1 MLLSSVIII
10 LQETLEVALLVSV
23 LLVISHQQQNKSV
36 WLLPGIFAGMVLSF
50 LYAGYMVEI
59 SEWFDYVGQEI
70 VNATL
75 QILTTL
81 SIVVC
86 TWAAYKKRY
95 APIFLFCAA
104 AAVALAITREG
115 SETFLYLSGFYQ
127 QQEYFHTVIIGAAIG
142 FSIGLS
148 VGILFYYGLLSLPG
162 KWRLGAPI
170 ILMALFAGNMLS
182 QAAQQL
188 TQADWISAI
197 GTTWDT
203 SGWLPEN
210 SIIGQLLYA
219 LVGYEATPSIAQ
231 LIAYAAGVILVLVFG
246 VPRRRL
252 FLGVLLLCSGQ
263 SLQAGTVIDKI
274 YHPYVQPLEQELEY
288 RMIHQDEQPSAADN
302 TWFYQLAYGRS
313 LNDRWFAEVYLV
325 GEKSD
330 DQSFDIEAYE
340 LEVKWQLTEQGE
352 FWADWGMLFE
362 LEKEANEDVW
372 EFATAVLLEKEWGK
386 WSGSANFWVLNEWG
400 SDIKNELNA
409 RLNLQARYRYSR
421 AFEPAIEFYSGE
433 DTRGLGPAFLG
444 QIQLGNKQRLSWEA
458 GVIFGLDSK
467 SPNRTLRF
475 LLEFEF

>member
-1 MLLSSVIII
+1 MLLSSVTLI
-10 LQETLEVALLVSV
+10 LQETLEAALLVSV
-23 LLVISHQQQNKSV
+23 LLVISHQQQNKSR
-36 WLLPGIFAGMVLSF
+36 WLLFGIAGGVLLSF

-75 QILTTL
+75 QILTTIL
-81 SIVVC
+81 IVVC
-86 TWAAYKKRY
+86 TWAAYKNRF
-95 APIFLFCAA
+95 ANIFIFCAA
-104 AAVALAITREG
+104 SAVALAITREG
-115 SETFLYLSGFYQ
+115 SETLLYLNGFYQ
-127 QQEYFHTVIIGAAIG
+127 QQDYFHTVMIGAAIG

-188 TQADWISAI
+188 TQADWISSI

-203 SGWLPEN
+203 SAWLPES

-219 LVGYEATPSIAQ
+219 LVGYEASPSVAQ
-231 LIAYAAGVILVLVFG
+231 LIAYVVGVTLVLVVG
-246 VPRRRL
+246 VLRRRL
-252 FLGVLLLCSGQ
+252 FLGAFLLCFGQ

-302 TWFYQLAYGRS
+302 IWVYQLAYGRS
-313 LNDRWFAEVYLV
+313 LNDRWFAEVYLI
-325 GEKSD
+325 GAKSD

-352 FWADWGMLFE
+352 FWADWGILFE
-362 LEKEANEDVW
+362 LEREANEDVW
-372 EFATAVLLEKEWGK
+372 EFATAVLVEKEWGK
-386 WSGSANFWVLNEWG
+386 WSGTANFYLMNEWG
-400 SDIKNELNA
+400 SEIKNELNA
-409 RLNLQARYRYSR
+409 KFNLQARYRYSK
-421 AFEPAIEFYSGE
+421 AFEPAVEFYSGP

-444 QIQLGNKQRLSWEA
+444 QAKLGNRQRLSWEF
-458 GVIFGLDSK
+458 GVIFGLDNK